1 MKNVLFLCTGNSCRS
16 QLAEAIINRELD
28 GAWKAYSAGIE
39 PEKEVNHFTLD
50 ALSEVGIDHSFS
62 RPKHFTE
69 FEGIE
74 FDVVITLSERAALE
88 CPHSCDAAC
97 QGCLLTHDTQ
107 HHLTDLNRHTAIA
120 LLSESFLAALDLP
133 EEWRAFGSSSRLEME
148 PLP

>member
-28 GAWKAYSAGIE
+28 GSWKAYSAGIE

-50 ALSEVGIDHSFS
+50 ALSEVGIDHSVS

-88 CPHSCDAAC
+88 CPLWTEI
-97 QGCLLTHDTQ
+97 GVR
-107 HHLTDLNRHTAIA
+107 HHFPIVDPAPTGDLNAYRAVREEIKVKIVP
-120 LLSESFLAALDLP
+120 FLDT
-133 EEWRAFGSSSRLEME
+133 FGVQCTG
-148 PLP
+148 